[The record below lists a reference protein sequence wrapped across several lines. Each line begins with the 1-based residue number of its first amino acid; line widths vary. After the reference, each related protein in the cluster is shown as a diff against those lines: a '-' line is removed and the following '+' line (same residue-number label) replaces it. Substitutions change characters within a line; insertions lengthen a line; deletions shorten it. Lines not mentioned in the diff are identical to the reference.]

1 MGGMGWM
8 ASAVIRASGVCS
20 RREKEEAQMARR
32 RAARGGRDGREAE
45 VGLRAHLGFAAGLG
59 AQPMWGAVQLL
70 GHHTQELCLVLI
82 AIVVGG
88 ADVHQ
93 LEGWGVGRK

>member
-32 RAARGGRDGREAE
+32 RAARGGRDGREATY
-45 VGLRAHLGFAAGLG
+45 VYWYLTHTVVQQKLTKHCKAIIPQLKKKSVYTDRKFLLNHL
-59 AQPMWGAVQLL
+59 QI
-70 GHHTQELCLVLI
+70 C
-82 AIVVGG
+82 
-88 ADVHQ
+88 
-93 LEGWGVGRK
+93 

>member
-1 MGGMGWM
+1 MGWM

-32 RAARGGRDGREAE
+32 RAARGGREGREAE
-45 VGLRAHLGFAAGLG
+45 VGWGAHLGFAAGLG
-59 AQPMWGAVQLL
+59 AQPMWRAVELL
-70 GHHTQELCLVLI
+70 GHHTQELCLVLT

-93 LEGWGVGRK
+93 LEGRRVGRK

>member
-1 MGGMGWM
+1 M
-8 ASAVIRASGVCS
+8 ASAVIRGSGVCS

-32 RAARGGRDGREAE
+32 RAAREGGKARR
-45 VGLRAHLGFAAGLG
+45 LRSGGGAHLGFAAGLR
-59 AQPMWGAVQLL
+59 AQPMWGAVELL
-70 GHHTQELCLVLI
+70 GHHTQELCLVLT

-93 LEGWGVGRK
+93 LEGRGVRRK